1 MRSRHTGI
9 HMGPL
14 RHSLVAIALL
24 VLGLS
29 ANAQQTIYCCDDER
43 GRPVCGD
50 VLPSVCFGKAY
61 REISPQGT
69 VRRHVAAPLTAE
81 EIARRNA
88 EEQRKREEEAR
99 LAIQRRLDLALLET
113 YQSLDDIDHLEARAL
128 AEVDR
133 DLVVIEERE
142 RELASQRELLVQ
154 ESEFY
159 VGRDLPREIATGLRL
174 IDTELAAYQ
183 SVRDAKDAEKQS
195 IRERFAA
202 DRRRY
207 AELIAAGEV
216 RTR

>member
-1 MRSRHTGI
+1 
-9 HMGPL
+9 MGHL

-24 VLGLS
+24 ILGLS

-50 VLPSVCFGKAY
+50 VLPSACFGKAY

-99 LAIQRRLDLALLET
+99 LAIQRRLDQALLET
-113 YQSLDDIDHLEARAL
+113 YQSLDDIDYLEARAL

-142 RELASQRELLVQ
+142 RELAMQRELLVQ

-183 SVRDAKDAEKQS
+183 SVRVAKDAEKQS